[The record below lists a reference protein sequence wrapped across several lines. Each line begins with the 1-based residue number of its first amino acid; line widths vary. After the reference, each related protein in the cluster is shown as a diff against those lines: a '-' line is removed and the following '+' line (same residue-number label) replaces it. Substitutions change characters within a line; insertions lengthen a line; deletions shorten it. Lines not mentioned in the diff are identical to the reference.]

1 MEAKRN
7 IQVINLI
14 YIMAVALS
22 VLFYSL
28 IFTLMSINAATFPT
42 PSRPTQLTIKL
53 IHRDSILSP
62 YNNPNEN
69 PAHRVQRGINISIA
83 RLAYLQ
89 EKIRSH
95 HHIIITKLTFFPAMI
110 FPILCST

>member
-1 MEAKRN
+1 
-7 IQVINLI
+7 
-14 YIMAVALS
+14 MAVALS

-95 HHIIITKLTFFPAMI
+95 HHIILTKLTFFPAMI